1 MRCEVRW
8 EDDAHRRIN
17 AHVQCMARRDLNVL
31 DAAERAADQIN
42 QLIDRPSGRR
52 LINPNQLRRS
62 VHSIS
67 ANIAEGFGR
76 GTGKDRSR
84 MLRIA
89 RGETEETIQDLNA
102 NFRAT
107 RISAKEYWAS
117 RNLLAVIVKMLNALV
132 CDG

>member
-1 MRCEVRW
+1 
-8 EDDAHRRIN
+8 
-17 AHVQCMARRDLNVL
+17 MARRDLNVL
-31 DAAERAADQIN
+31 DAAERAADQIS

-62 VHSIS
+62 VHAIA

-76 GTGKDRSR
+76 GTNGDRAR

-89 RGETEETIQDLNA
+89 RGEAEETIQHLTA

-107 RISAKEYWAS
+107 RISAKEFWAM
-117 RNLLAVIVKMLNALV
+117 RNLVAVIVKMLNGLV
-132 CDG
+132 REA